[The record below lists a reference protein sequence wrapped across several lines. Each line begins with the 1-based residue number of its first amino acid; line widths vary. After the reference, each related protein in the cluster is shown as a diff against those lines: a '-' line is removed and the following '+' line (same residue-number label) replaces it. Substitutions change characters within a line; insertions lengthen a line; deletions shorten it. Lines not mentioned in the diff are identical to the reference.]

1 MAGPKWGYLAML
13 TGPGVA
19 RALRPRR
26 LLAPTRPPRSA
37 HALQPARPALQ
48 ARPCDVPPRH
58 SAPRQGRKRVSSAAR
73 SEARR
78 TAREAAAAA
87 RAEAAVERAAA
98 AREAAA
104 ERAAAAKARAR
115 REREALLA
123 RGPPP
128 PPTRTPRLPPWLL
141 PDLLTAWQLLMALAP
156 LLQARALRH
165 PRLLEAL

>member
-1 MAGPKWGYLAML
+1 M
-13 TGPGVA
+13 
-19 RALRPRR
+19 
-26 LLAPTRPPRSA
+26 
-37 HALQPARPALQ
+37 
-48 ARPCDVPPRH
+48 PPRH
-58 SAPRQGRKRVSSAAR
+58 SAPRQGRKRVSS
-73 SEARR
+73 
-78 TAREAAAAA
+78 AA

-165 PRLLEAL
+165 PRLPEAL